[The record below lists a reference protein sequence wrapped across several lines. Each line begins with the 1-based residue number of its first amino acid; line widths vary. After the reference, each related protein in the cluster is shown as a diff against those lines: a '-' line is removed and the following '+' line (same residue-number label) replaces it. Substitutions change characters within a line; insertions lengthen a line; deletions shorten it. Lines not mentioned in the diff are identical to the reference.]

1 MEFTMYQK
9 IATDSVFDELADT
22 LGPTASWPTQI
33 LVWAD
38 AIAADNPHFNK
49 EKFIERA
56 TSKWEEHYVP
66 AEIDDHIPY

>member
-1 MEFTMYQK
+1 MSQTILRES
-9 IATDSVFDELADT
+9 AFDELADT

-38 AIAADNPHFNK
+38 AIAADNPNFNK
-49 EKFIERA
+49 KKFIERA